1 MRSVPLAMTWE
12 LFSNGRWGLLAAIL
26 GAHAM
31 PGLLLTALRFEGVDS
46 GDESMVIIHVVIML
60 INALCLAA
68 AIMTAQ
74 GNPSRLYAF
83 PVSTATLVA
92 WQMLPAMATLFAESA
107 LSTMA
112 LNAVY
117 KLDWP
122 VWGPALFVTCA
133 LAAVQGVLWL
143 TEKSAWLLLGMTA
156 VGGLLGTWIMSRY
169 GLVLTRPPHL
179 WREVTPAEI
188 LAMLSVAIVSYGL
201 AVVGVG
207 RDRCGEA
214 LRSEALKA
222 WFERLLDPAPAFGQP
237 FRTPLAAQ
245 FWCEWRQKGALP
257 WMFAFVLFVG
267 FCGWVLFN
275 RDPRLLHEG
284 CLTAGY
290 FLPIVGFVMGL
301 VIGTT
306 GPADGKFEMSQFLA
320 TRPITISDLSRMI
333 LKTAVLNVLGGWLVW
348 SAAALV
354 VSLALWTVNA
364 LPHPLLPAEMHW
376 WHFPATLVGTWLTT
390 ALMTCLILCG
400 HQRFL
405 GSFFFGTFGLII
417 LGTLFGKW
425 GLSEAD
431 RVRFHQAVLMASA
444 LVYVLATAWAFIKAR
459 RRAMIQSQTVAI
471 SAAAWVIAVGFVS
484 LNPTWRHATT
494 IPVQIQL
501 AGLAAL
507 ALAPLAVMPLALA
520 WNRHR

>member
-12 LFSNGRWGLLAAIL
+12 LFSNGRWGLPVAIL

-31 PGLLLTALRFEGVDS
+31 PGLLLTALRFEGVES
-46 GDESMVIIHVVIML
+46 GDESMIIIHVVVTL
-60 INALCLAA
+60 LNAVCVAA

-92 WQMLPAMATLFAESA
+92 WQLLPAMVTLFAESA

-112 LNAVY
+112 LNAIY

-143 TEKSAWLLLGMTA
+143 TEKSVWLLLAMTV
-156 VGGLLGTWIMSRY
+156 VGGLLGTWLMSRY

-179 WREVTPAEI
+179 WREVTPVEM
-188 LAMLSVAIVSYGL
+188 LTMLSVAILSYGL

-214 LRSEALKA
+214 LRSDALKA

-245 FWCEWRQKGALP
+245 FWYEWRQKGAMP
-257 WMFAFVLFVG
+257 WMFAFVLLIG
-267 FCGWVLFN
+267 FSIWVLFN
-275 RDPRLLHEG
+275 RDPGTLAHG

-290 FLPIVGFVMGL
+290 FLPIIGFVMGL

-306 GPADGKFEMSQFLA
+306 GPSDGKFEMGQFLA
-320 TRPITISDLSRMI
+320 TRPMTNSDLSRLM
-333 LKTAVLNVLGGWLVW
+333 LKTMALNVIWAWLVW
-348 SAAALV
+348 CAAALV
-354 VSLALWTVNA
+354 VSLTLWAANA
-364 LPHPLLPAEMHW
+364 LPVPLLPPEMHW
-376 WHFPATLVGTWLTT
+376 WHIPGILIGTWLTT
-390 ALMTCLILCG
+390 ALMAGLILCG
-400 HQRFL
+400 RQRFL
-405 GSFFFGTFGLII
+405 AIVFFGIFSLII
-417 LGTLFGKW
+417 LGMLFGKW
-425 GLSEAD
+425 GLSEQQ
-431 RVRFHQAVLMASA
+431 REWFHQSMLVVNALAFVLG
-444 LVYVLATAWAFIKAR
+444 TAWAFVDAR
-459 RRAMIQSQTVAI
+459 RRLFIRSQTLTIAAGVWMATAGLVAFDLI
-471 SAAAWVIAVGFVS
+471 VHHE
-484 LNPTWRHATT
+484 RT
-494 IPVQIQL
+494 IPVQMLL

-507 ALAPLAVMPLALA
+507 ALAPLAVTPLAIA